1 MNPNSKLAVAI
12 GAALLAVA
20 ILIVPHERPATGQTP
35 PTSGGSVD
43 PALIEDLVAANR
55 ILAQEGVLDAYGHV
69 SIRHPSDPNHYL
81 MSRSLAPILVTADDI
96 MEYDLDSNPL
106 DPKGRRSV
114 LERFIH
120 GEIYKVRQ
128 DVRAVIHSHSP
139 SVVPFGV
146 TQVPMRPISD
156 GGSHGLRLGLAAR
169 LCV

>member
-1 MNPNSKLAVAI
+1 MDWAICRSKRNPWSF
-12 GAALLAVA
+12 
-20 ILIVPHERPATGQTP
+20 
-35 PTSGGSVD
+35 
-43 PALIEDLVAANR
+43 
-55 ILAQEGVLDAYGHV
+55 
-69 SIRHPSDPNHYL
+69 
-81 MSRSLAPILVTADDI
+81 RSLILVTADDI